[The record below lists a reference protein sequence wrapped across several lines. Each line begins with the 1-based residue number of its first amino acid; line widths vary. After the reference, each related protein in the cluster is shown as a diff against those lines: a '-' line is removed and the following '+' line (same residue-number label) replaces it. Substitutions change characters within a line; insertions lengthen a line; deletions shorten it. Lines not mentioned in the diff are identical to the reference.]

1 MWKSVIYKEWLKIRW
16 FTIIYAALSMLAISY
31 LFLRVQHDT
40 TFNEAKNYWYFIL
53 FKGFKYF
60 DPIKFIPM
68 VGGLLVSIAQYFPET
83 VNKRIKLTFH
93 LPINENKVLISMMG
107 FGTGCLLAVYIVL
120 LLLFTG
126 ISTLYFPSDLIIPA
140 IITVIPW
147 FLAGFVSYYL
157 VALIVLEPVWKY
169 RFLYVLVAATF
180 IPLFFESGPAA
191 AYKPVNITLALLS
204 IILSIALLFSGYR
217 FRKGEM

>member
-1 MWKSVIYKEWLKIRW
+1 MWKSIIYKEWLKIRW
-16 FTIIYAALSMLAISY
+16 FTIIYAVLSILAVSY

-53 FKGFKYF
+53 FKGFKFF
-60 DPIKFIPM
+60 DPIKYIPI
-68 VGGLLVSIAQYFPET
+68 VGGLLVAITQYFPET

-93 LPINENKVLISMMG
+93 LPVNENKALITMMS
-107 FGTGCLLAVYIVL
+107 FGTGCLLAIYIVL

-126 ISTLYFPSDLIIPA
+126 IAALYFPSDIIIPGL
-140 IITVIPW
+140 ISVVPW
-147 FLAGFVSYYL
+147 FLAGFVTYYL
-157 VALIVLEPVWKY
+157 VALIVLEPMWKY
-169 RFLYVLVAATF
+169 RFLYVVVAAAF

-191 AYKPVNITLALLS
+191 AYKPVNITLAVLS
-204 IILSIALLFSGYR
+204 IVLSIALLFSGYR